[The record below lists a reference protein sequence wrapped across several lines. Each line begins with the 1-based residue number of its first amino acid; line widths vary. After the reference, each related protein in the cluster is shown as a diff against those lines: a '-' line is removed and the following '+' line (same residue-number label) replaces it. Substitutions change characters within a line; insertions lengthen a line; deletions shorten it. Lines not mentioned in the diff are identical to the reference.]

1 MSTSMCRSVLLSG
14 CFAAA
19 GLAMTMAASAAA
31 AQQASQTPY
40 TEYVVHAPASLRATS
55 PATAGELR
63 SELMDLIRAQAPT
76 IESLRQQDQELRDHQ
91 QPVLD
96 RLNGEV
102 RALLDSQRETR
113 DALTSELQAL
123 RDEQTAY
130 LNLHPDASDRDLTV
144 LRNEMQA
151 LKERQRPIREKMKSD
166 LMALIDRQKPDRD
179 VLRQERLA
187 LRESQI
193 PTRNALLSAREDLE
207 TRIAALDQGDEAGDA
222 IADAGN
228 NLAPLSSGIAGLE
241 QMTAPAPALT
251 PDFKKQPIGQMPVRL
266 DLPVQPDGVDAR

>member
-1 MSTSMCRSVLLSG
+1 MLTSMCRSVLLSG
-14 CFAAA
+14 CLAA
-19 GLAMTMAASAAA
+19 GFAIAPAS

-40 TEYVVHAPASLRATS
+40 TEYVVRAPASIRATG
-55 PATAGELR
+55 PATANELR
-63 SELMDLIRAQAPT
+63 SELMDLIRAQAPS
-76 IESLRQQDQELRDHQ
+76 IESLRQQDQELRERQ

-102 RALLDSQRETR
+102 RTLLDSQRETR
-113 DALTSELQAL
+113 DALTSELNAL

-130 LNLHPDASDRDLTV
+130 LNLHPDASDQDLTV

-166 LMALIDRQKPDRD
+166 LMALIDQQKPERD
-179 VLRQERLA
+179 VLRQDRLA

-193 PTRNALLSAREDLE
+193 PVRNALLSAREDLE

-222 IADAGN
+222 IADAGD

-241 QMTAPAPALT
+241 QLTAPAPTLT
-251 PDFKKQPIGQMPVRL
+251 PSFKKQPIGQMPVRL
-266 DLPVQPDGVDAR
+266 DLPEQPATLDAR